1 MVEESGRGRIT
12 REQLSAWRGYLET
25 ADELRALLESRL
37 QESSRLS
44 LGDYSVLLALSE
56 ATEHKLRSSELATRI
71 NWTRSRLSHHLGR
84 MEKRGLITRVACLD
98 DNRGAEAV
106 LTNAGAEAFRRGSV
120 AHLQDVRELFIEAFT
135 DDQMKSIADIA
146 QTLRLHLDAL
156 QDSSA
161 SIT

>member
-1 MVEESGRGRIT
+1 MNKAMKRGSIT
-12 REQLSAWRGYLET
+12 REQLDAWRGYLET
-25 ADELRALLESRL
+25 ADQLRSLLESKL
-37 QESSRLS
+37 QESSKLS

-56 ATEHKLRSSELATRI
+56 ATGHKLRSSELAARI

-84 MEKRGLITRVACLD
+84 MEKRGLINRVACEE

-120 AHLQDVRELFIEAFT
+120 AHLGDVRELFIEAFT
-135 DDQMKSIADIA
+135 DAQLKAVADIA
-146 QTLRLHLDAL
+146 KTLNRHLDAL
-156 QDSSA
+156 QDYPD